1 MEDFL
6 EGDFLEE
13 DFLEEDF
20 LEEDFLEGEFLEG
33 EFLEAA
39 GLLRIS
45 SLITIFTGSSP
56 ALEDDCSEALLGV
69 VVNSRKDFLL

>member
-1 MEDFL
+1 M
-6 EGDFLEE
+6 EE
-13 DFLEEDF
+13 D
-20 LEEDFLEGEFLEG
+20 FLEG

-69 VVNSRKDFLL
+69 VGNSRKDFLL